1 MSDAI
6 NRAYYSIIPANVRY
20 DSDLTA
26 NAKLLYGEI
35 TALCN
40 DKGYCWA
47 SNEYFSKL
55 YGVSKKSISTWISQL
70 VKKNYISLD
79 ITYKEGSKE
88 ILYRYLRILPYPM
101 EEKVNT
107 PMEEKV
113 KENNTDIN
121 NTFNN
126 NIVLIIEYL
135 NSICGTNYKPTSK
148 TTKRLIV
155 ARLKEHYTVDDFKKV
170 IFTMSSKWKGTKFE
184 QYLRPST
191 LFNEDKFEGY
201 LNQYKNIGKSENSA
215 SSSKIEKFNSM
226 ASHDWD
232 FDELEKLQLERKS
245 KLVKEREGHSS
256 E

>member
-1 MSDAI
+1 
-6 NRAYYSIIPANVRY
+6 
-20 DSDLTA
+20 
-26 NAKLLYGEI
+26 
-35 TALCN
+35 
-40 DKGYCWA
+40 
-47 SNEYFSKL
+47 
-55 YGVSKKSISTWISQL
+55 
-70 VKKNYISLD
+70 
-79 ITYKEGSKE
+79 
-88 ILYRYLRILPYPM
+88 M

-148 TTKRLIV
+148 TTRRLIV

-201 LNQYKNIGKSENSA
+201 LNQYKNIGKSDNSVP
-215 SSSKIEKFNSM
+215 SSKVEKFNSM

-232 FDELEKLQLERKS
+232 FDELENMQRDHIREQLK
-245 KLVKEREGHSS
+245 KEGRLS